1 MYASKVGLGQMIAN
15 WGENFMLKELGAGI
29 LIISVATILFNEIIQ
44 WFEMKFE
51 HWRE

>member
-1 MYASKVGLGQMIAN
+1 MIAN
-15 WGENFMLKELGAGI
+15 WGENFMLIELGAGI
-29 LIISVATILFNEIIQ
+29 LIISVATILFNETIQ